1 MESQKFQQTF
11 QKANNRWALAQLNW
25 FAESNAT
32 SLDSYN
38 KLKLVH
44 NLTLNI
50 KPDISN
56 SFNHWTKFMNN

>member
-25 FAESNAT
+25 FAESSAS
-32 SLDSYN
+32 SLDSNN
-38 KLKLVH
+38 KVKLVH
-44 NLTLNI
+44 NLALNI

-56 SFNHWTKFMNN
+56 EF